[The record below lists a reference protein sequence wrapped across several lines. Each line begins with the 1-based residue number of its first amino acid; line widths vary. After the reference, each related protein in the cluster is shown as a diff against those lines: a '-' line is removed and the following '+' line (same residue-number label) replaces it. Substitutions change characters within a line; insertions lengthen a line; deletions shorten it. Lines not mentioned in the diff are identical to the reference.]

1 MVKHLHQYQTLPLQE
16 MDWDIPMCVA
26 ALEYAGLEDI
36 FMSVGGNGLEYVGLE
51 GIIMYIA
58 GLDKNCPMSIARND
72 LEFAALEDI
81 IIMCIE
87 EIKRNSSMSFAR
99 KGLEYASLE
108 NTFLYIAGNGMALK
122 KLAEPISNY
131 CTLEGMD

>member
-26 ALEYAGLEDI
+26 GLEYAGLEDI

-81 IIMCIE
+81 IIM
-87 EIKRNSSMSFAR
+87 
-99 KGLEYASLE
+99 
-108 NTFLYIAGNGMALK
+108 YIAGNRKEQLHVLCK
-122 KLAEPISNY
+122 KRTGICEFGKHFLVHCREWNGAKE
-131 CTLEGMD
+131 TG